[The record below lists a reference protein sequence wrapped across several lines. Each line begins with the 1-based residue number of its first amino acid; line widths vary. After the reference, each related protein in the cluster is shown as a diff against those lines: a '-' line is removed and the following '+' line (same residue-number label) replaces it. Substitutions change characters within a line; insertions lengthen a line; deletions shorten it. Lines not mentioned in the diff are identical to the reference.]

1 MKTLKYWHFLFI
13 QLSACLLYILPFN
26 SYSQEYFIT
35 ESYFIKDVCSSDI
48 DLDGDNDLII
58 SSSSNGLP
66 DSLFI
71 FYNDGIGNLNKTS
84 VCRRNGTFVLCGN
97 INNDQFPAII
107 SRDTSGIIYIK
118 NNGDGTFGEEITLAP
133 NEINMVIE
141 YIADMDGDGLNDL
154 VYTSNVYYCIWGIL
168 ENEGDLL
175 FSDHIIYDEGMGTN
189 LFPRIGTLNN
199 DNLPDACLAFTPAG
213 IHIMLNNGD
222 LSFDSLLLCSTKGYP
237 EICTLNLTPPQDIL
251 VFSGNSDA
259 LILYE
264 NLGNN
269 VFMNRNTVPLIDA
282 LSSTDISDLNDDGYD
297 DYSFALC
304 WWSGC
309 TDSIYISINDHNWS
323 FYKPQQY
330 YVGPMEIFQT
340 ESADLNGDNF
350 KDIIM
355 YGYTP
360 RNAFKILWND
370 GFGSFS
376 YENPVG
382 IDERLNQSTKLK
394 INVRPNP
401 FSTNS
406 WIKIQSTLNSEL
418 KISITDLYGRPVK
431 EFNTRK
437 IKINEPIEIIWDGR
451 GFSDQEIPK
460 GIYFLIVSDSQHNT
474 HTQKIIKY

>member
-1 MKTLKYWHFLFI
+1 MKYRIALFI
-13 QLSACLLYILPFN
+13 LCLVILIFILPVN
-26 SYSQEYFIT
+26 LYSQEYFIT
-35 ESYFIKDVCSSDI
+35 ESYFIDDICNCDI

-58 SSSSNGLP
+58 SSTYNGTNA

-71 FYNDGIGNLNKTS
+71 YYNDGTGNLAKTS
-84 VCRRNGTFVLCGN
+84 VNRRNGIFVHCGN
-97 INNDQFPAII
+97 IDNDEYPDII
-107 SRDTSGIIYIK
+107 TKDANSILYIK
-118 NNGDGTFGEEITLAP
+118 NNGDSTFGEEIILAP
-133 NEINMVIE
+133 TKGNRVIE
-141 YIADMDGDGLNDL
+141 YIEDMDGDGLNDL
-154 VYTSNVYYCIWGIL
+154 VYTYNAYYCKWGIL
-168 ENEGDLL
+168 KNEGDLL
-175 FSDHIIYDEGMGTN
+175 FTDHIIFDDGMGGN

-199 DNLPDACLAFTPAG
+199 DNLPDVCLSYTPAG
-213 IHIMLNNGD
+213 IHTLMNNGN
-222 LSFDSLLLCSTKGYP
+222 LTFDTSLLCTTKASP
-237 EICTLNLTPPQDIL
+237 RICKLNLSPPDDIL
-251 VFSGNSDA
+251 IFSYNTDE

-282 LSSTDISDLNDDGYD
+282 LSSTDIADLNDDGYD

-304 WWSGC
+304 WWTGC

-382 IDERLNQSTKLK
+382 IGESLKPSSKLK
-394 INVRPNP
+394 IDVSPNP
-401 FSTNS
+401 ASDIITISFPDNFKNKNTDMIIFNVMGVEVRHVPV
-406 WIKIQSTLNSEL
+406 IQNDKEINVD
-418 KISITDLYGRPVK
+418 ISSLPAGLYFVVMKVENREVAEGK
-431 EFNTRK
+431 
-437 IKINEPIEIIWDGR
+437 
-451 GFSDQEIPK
+451 
-460 GIYFLIVSDSQHNT
+460 FLVLR
-474 HTQKIIKY
+474 